1 MDTNIENL
9 NVLYVEDSPTQAI
22 MLKEIL
28 EKNRLHVKLA
38 KDGVEGLQL
47 LSEGIPNIIISDIEM
62 PRMNGYDF
70 CKHVK
75 TDTLYKEIPVI
86 LLTNLTD
93 VLDVVKGIECGADSF
108 LTKPCETTLL
118 LTTIK
123 NAIQNKDVQNNISN
137 GKLEFYFDGRN
148 HALEVDQVQ
157 ITKLLLSTY
166 SNAIQKN
173 LELEEAYRKLNKIH
187 EELEKTNRTLKLL
200 NEQKNQ
206 FLGMAAHDLRNPLT
220 VISGFSSYLLNVRKE
235 NFDETKLPQ
244 MIGHIHNS
252 SNFMLRLI
260 DDLLDYS
267 VIESGTLSLNLA
279 DTDLT
284 DLIQKNMI
292 FFESLAQKKNIKVVF
307 NPVSVPKVSCDANK
321 VLQVI
326 NNLFTN
332 ANKFSHPQGT
342 ITITLTPLETEVVIS
357 VEDSGIGMSEE
368 ALKNL
373 FQPFNK
379 SKTLGTAGEKGS
391 GLGLAIVHKIINE
404 HHGKIWVDSELNK
417 GTTFFVS
424 LPYTQPS
431 LASPVPVS

>member
-1 MDTNIENL
+1 MDTNIDNL

-22 MLKEIL
+22 MLKETL

-38 KDGVEGLQL
+38 KDGLEGLQL

-62 PRMNGYDF
+62 PRMNGYEF

-75 TDTLYKEIPVI
+75 TDALYKEIPVI

-235 NFDETKLPQ
+235 NFDATKLPQ
-244 MIGHIHNS
+244 MIGHIYNS
-252 SNFMLRLI
+252 STFMLQLI

-279 DTDLT
+279 DTDLS

-292 FFESLAQKKNIKVVF
+292 FFESLAQKKDIKVVF
-307 NPVSVPKVSCDANK
+307 TPVPVPKVSCDANK
-321 VLQVI
+321 ILQVI

-332 ANKFSHPQGT
+332 ANKFSYPQGT
-342 ITITLTPLETEVVIS
+342 ITIKLTPLETEVVIS
-357 VEDSGIGMSEE
+357 IEDCGIGMSEE
-368 ALKNL
+368 VLKNL

-424 LPYTQPS
+424 LPYTQSS